1 MGGWYVRLMATE
13 IADLRHAAPFIFDVV
28 AACTFVHTGCGAFT
42 ALRGVAVPRAAV
54 SRGA

>member
-13 IADLRHAAPFIFDVV
+13 IADLRHAALCIFDVV

-42 ALRGVAVPRAAV
+42 ALRGAALP
-54 SRGA
+54 RGAVRRGA